1 MSCGGDVGMIGSMP
15 SRSSVRAPS
24 GTRAERQEI
33 TRARLLEAAG
43 RLIARNGFN
52 GTSIDDI
59 AASAGYTKGAFYS
72 NFASKE
78 ELLVALFD
86 DRAARR
92 MTELLALLAD
102 VDEPADRL
110 AVIDGWLLGKSRRNR
125 DLILLELELAL
136 AAVRQ
141 APLRRMLA
149 ERYAATR
156 AQVAALLADSL
167 AGTDTDTA
175 PLPVAALASV
185 IVAVTDGLPLQGLVD
200 PDAVPETAF
209 SDAVARMLG
218 LAGPVAASTRRAL
231 DDSEDPEDPE
241 DPT

>member
-1 MSCGGDVGMIGSMP
+1 MCRRGDVGMLGRMP
-15 SRSSVRAPS
+15 SKSPTRAPS

-59 AASAGYTKGAFYS
+59 AAAAGYTKGAFYS

-102 VDEPADRL
+102 VEAPGDRL
-110 AVIDGWLLGKSRRNR
+110 AVIDAWLLGKSRRDR

-141 APLRRMLA
+141 APLRRLLA

-156 AQVAALLADSL
+156 AQVAALLADGL
-167 AGTDTDTA
+167 AEADA
-175 PLPVAALASV
+175 AALPVDALAAV

-218 LAGPVAASTRRAL
+218 LA
-231 DDSEDPEDPE
+231 DDDDPEGNL
-241 DPT
+241 